1 MREMNT
7 EFSSRGDPVNISLRD
22 LAAPLFRRRRV
33 LIIAFLLIFAAGALL
48 GHMRL
53 HNYESHM
60 AILVSRE
67 RLDPLVTT
75 EATNQMVPMTPAL
88 TDEEVNS
95 EAELLKSRDVLEKV
109 VLASGLEKQ
118 HGKSF
123 LDLFR
128 PKQDETDRVARAVR
142 TLASKIKVETPPKTN
157 LIEVTYSS
165 TDPTLA
171 YGVLN
176 SLGNLYM
183 EKHAAVHRPPGSY
196 QFFAQEA
203 QRYKAALE
211 DSEARL
217 RAFGQTQQ
225 VADPDGERTDLALQL
240 TASVGQLHTT
250 EQAIAADQQ
259 RVRSDQE
266 QMKVTPQRSATK
278 QDTDSANLL
287 LQNLGSSLLAAETK
301 RTQLLLKY
309 DPAYPLVEEA
319 DQEVAEAKAA
329 IAEAEKTP
337 YVDEETDRDPTFE
350 LLREDLAKS
359 ESDLAAQQAS
369 LGANRHSIDSIQ
381 SQMIK
386 LGSQSLQQADLEREA
401 KADEQNY
408 LLYLSKREQ
417 ERTSDA
423 LDRTRIENVA
433 IAVPPAIP
441 ALPAHGPIYI
451 LLIAFGMAAIFSL
464 TATYAIDYFDSFIP
478 QSRPG
483 DRYPRSSGCGGNTEE
498 DCLGKSWSCDYYK
511 LREEPFG
518 VTPDSRYLY
527 SSATHREAL
536 ASLLYGIEAGRGF
549 VALIAKPGMGKTTLL
564 FHALNQLREKAR
576 TVFLFQ
582 TICTP
587 TDFLRALL
595 ADLGV
600 HETQGSSHRAASEV
614 E

>member
-1 MREMNT
+1 MNT
-7 EFSSRGDPVNISLRD
+7 EYSTREDFASISLRD
-22 LAAPLFRRRRV
+22 LVMPLFRRRRV
-33 LIIAFLLIFAAGALL
+33 LIIAFLFFFAAAALFGL
-48 GHMRL
+48 LRL
-53 HNYESHM
+53 HGYESHM

-67 RLDPLVTT
+67 RLDPLVST

-95 EAELLKSRDVLEKV
+95 EAELLKSRDVLEQV
-109 VLASGLEKQ
+109 VLANGMQKA
-118 HGKSF
+118 HGRSF
-123 LDLFR
+123 LDFFR
-128 PKQDETDRVARAVR
+128 PRTEADRVARAVQM
-142 TLASKIKVETPPKTN
+142 LASKIKVETPPKTN

-165 TDPTLA
+165 SDPTLA

-176 SLGNLYM
+176 SLGNLYL

-196 QFFAQEA
+196 QFFAEEA

-217 RAFGQTQQ
+217 REFGQTQQ
-225 VADPDGERTDLALQL
+225 IADPDGERTDLALQL

-250 EQAIAADQQ
+250 EQSIAADRQ
-259 RVRSDQE
+259 RIRSDQN

-278 QDTDSANLL
+278 RDTDSAGLL

-309 DPAYPLVEEA
+309 APGYPLVEEA

-337 YVDEETDRDPTFE
+337 YVDVETDRDPTFE

-381 SQMIK
+381 SQMVK
-386 LGSQSLQQADLEREA
+386 LGSLSLQQADLEREA

-451 LLIAFGMAAIFSL
+451 LLIAFGLAAMLSL
-464 TATYAIDYFDSFIP
+464 TTAYTINYFDPS
-478 QSRPG
+478 
-483 DRYPRSSGCGGNTEE
+483 
-498 DCLGKSWSCDYYK
+498 
-511 LREEPFG
+511 
-518 VTPDSRYLY
+518 
-527 SSATHREAL
+527 
-536 ASLLYGIEAGRGF
+536 
-549 VALIAKPGMGKTTLL
+549 
-564 FHALNQLREKAR
+564 
-576 TVFLFQ
+576 FQ
-582 TICTP
+582 TPAQVI
-587 TDFLRALL
+587 DI
-595 ADLGV
+595 LGIPV
-600 HETQGSSHRAASEV
+600 VIAMPKKTA
-614 E
+614 